1 VIARDALLALKVR
14 MTESIVGQRFA
25 DPMWR
30 GIALYR
36 AGHYDEAVEAFA
48 RVDTA
53 GSYDN
58 QGNALARL
66 GRLPAAVASYREALK
81 RRPDWPE
88 AKVPNEK
95 PDQIQFD
102 DKGRKGKVGE
112 IEIARQTAELWM
124 RNIQTTPRDLLQRK
138 FAIETHQASPK

>member
-1 VIARDALLALKVR
+1 MAGHRALSGR
-14 MTESIVGQRFA
+14 
-25 DPMWR
+25 
-30 GIALYR
+30 
-36 AGHYDEAVEAFA
+36 HYDEAVEAFA

-53 GSYDN
+53 ESYDN
-58 QGNALARL
+58 QGNALTRL

-88 AKVPNEK
+88 AKANLALVQRLIPEDKKDDETEEAPNEK

-138 FAIETHQASPK
+138 FAIETPQASPK